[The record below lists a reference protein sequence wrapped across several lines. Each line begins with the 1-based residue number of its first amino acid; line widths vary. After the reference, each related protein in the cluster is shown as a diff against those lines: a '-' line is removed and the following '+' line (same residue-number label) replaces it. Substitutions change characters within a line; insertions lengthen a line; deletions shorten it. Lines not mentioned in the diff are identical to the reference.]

1 MKILVKRIFNGDN
14 FTIGQLYIED
24 DLICYTLE
32 DKVRQIDGEPVAN
45 WKVFGETAIPTGE
58 YPVTITFSNHFQKNL
73 PLLNNVEGFE
83 GVRIH
88 PGNSDKDTEGC
99 ILVADTWDGHSD
111 WVGGSV
117 NAFNRIFPLIQA
129 SADDSIT
136 IQINHSQ

>member
-1 MKILVKRIFNGDN
+1 MKIEVKRIFFGEN
-14 FTIGQLYIED
+14 FTIGEMYIDGEKK
-24 DLICYTLE
+24 CYTLE

-45 WKVFGETAIPTGE
+45 WKVFGETAIPTGA

-73 PLLNNVEGFE
+73 PQICNVEGFE

-99 ILVADTWDGHSD
+99 ILVADTWDGKSD

-117 NAFNRIFPLIQA
+117 NAFNRIFPSIQA
-129 SADDSIT
+129 AAEDGIT
-136 IQINHSQ
+136 IDVNNAG